1 MGKVYLNGNN
11 KLVVETDNG
20 VINPDGT
27 SKANILDDEKYY
39 IEARDLCRLI
49 NAINKCD
56 IKIYSG
62 SFMNH
67 FIGGLSYYRI
77 LTDKETSEQFN
88 ELIKMKDN
96 EIKSIKDKIKQYN
109 SDRKIFWR
117 PIDIED

>member
-1 MGKVYLNGNN
+1 MGKVFLNSEN

-20 VINPDGT
+20 IINPDGT

-56 IKIYSG
+56 IKICSG

-77 LTDKETSEQFN
+77 LTDKETSEQLN

-117 PIDIED
+117 PINIED